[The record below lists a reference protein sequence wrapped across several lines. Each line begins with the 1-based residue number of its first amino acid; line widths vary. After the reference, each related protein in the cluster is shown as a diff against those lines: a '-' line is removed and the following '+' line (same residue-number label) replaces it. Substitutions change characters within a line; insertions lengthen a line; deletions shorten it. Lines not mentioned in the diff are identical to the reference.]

1 MKISTLETQSGIPI
15 AIGAETKQ
23 GLKGLFYL
31 ESLISYSRLLEDLD
45 FPLSH
50 VYSLNGKG
58 AGLICE
64 MQISKEARRFLSNNP
79 YFSQDED
86 LSALVRKSFEDN
98 SAPRI
103 SISCDFKTGS
113 YEIKPYC

>member
-1 MKISTLETQSGIPI
+1 MNISTLETQSGIPI
-15 AIGAETKQ
+15 AAGLETKDGLQ
-23 GLKGLFYL
+23 GIFYL
-31 ESLISYSRLLEDLD
+31 ERLISYSQLLESLD

-58 AGLICE
+58 VGLICE

-79 YFSQDED
+79 YLSQDED
-86 LSALVRKSFEDN
+86 LSELVQKSFKDN

-113 YEIKPYC
+113 YEIKPYS